1 MVRSERYL
9 QLADIA
15 AGQWGMLTTAQA
27 RHVDVNAQQIA
38 RLTSSGVLQ
47 RLQHGVY
54 RLAGVPHDR
63 LTELK
68 AAWLGLEPHT
78 MAADRLTRPDPGG
91 IVSHRSAARVH
102 NLGDLDADISEFT
115 TSTPRRTRHR
125 DIRLHKHDLNAED
138 WQLVDGLPTT
148 TVATTVRDLAAA
160 STDGGHMATV
170 LRDAILHGQLS
181 TADAVTALRPYAHD
195 YGAPL
200 GDGLTLLKTLLAQA
214 GLTATLTAAH
224 GRDDVLT
231 ELLDKTGLR
240 YRTADVLLEAGW
252 RYAAESE
259 LLGAAGI
266 FGSSPPHRNPLPP
279 PADNDE
285 AADG

>member
-9 QLADIA
+9 ELADIA

-38 RLTSSGVLQ
+38 RLTSTGVLQ

-68 AAWLGLEPHT
+68 AAWLGLEPQT
-78 MAADRLTRPDPGG
+78 TASDRLARPDPGG

-115 TSTPRRTRHR
+115 TATPRRTRHR
-125 DIRLHKHDLNAED
+125 DIRLHKRVLDAQD

-160 STDGGHMATV
+160 STDGGHLATI

-181 TADAVTALRPYAHD
+181 TANAVTALRPYAHD

-200 GDGLTLLKTLLAQA
+200 GDGHTLLKTLLAQT

-224 GRDDVLT
+224 GRDDVLA

-240 YRTADVLLEAGW
+240 YRAVDAVMQAG
-252 RYAAESE
+252 RHHAAESE

-266 FGSSPPHRNPLPP
+266 LGASPPPRNPPP
-279 PADNDE
+279 RPTDNGE
-285 AADG
+285 AAEP